1 MARPEKHTVDYFPFY
16 VKDGK
21 TLFILESKY
30 GCKGTG
36 FFTNVIRFLCSTP
49 DHHCC
54 IKDESDRMYFFSKV
68 KCDEESG
75 LDMLNIMAKSGK
87 IHSHLWVSGSVIASS
102 DVLDSIKDAYDKRL
116 NPIITIIQIEQK
128 YVSDTGNSQVSEL
141 TTSETQHNRRINSP
155 DNTQTKLNK
164 TKLKN
169 KRALCVYSDAFQSFW
184 NSYPKKTAKK
194 GAFAEWNKA
203 EDTGQLPS
211 IDAILSAIENQK
223 RARQKAHDTGQFTS
237 EWPDPE
243 RWIKKARWED
253 DPEALIGKQGGNGNK
268 PPPGKTYQ
276 STVIADPFTVCPK
289 CNSEV
294 LKSNFIEINGE
305 RYCSKCPEVAEQA
318 KKTLSKLT
326 EMAQGIGGKV

>member
-1 MARPEKHTVDYFPFY
+1 MARSKRKNVDYFPCY
-16 VKDGK
+16 CKDGK
-21 TLFILESKY
+21 VLFILESRWGNNGYAFFYKLWKRLGDADY
-30 GCKGTG
+30 HYIDLRPFDNWEYFRAKMGISDTETKDILDKLSEMGVIDPELWGEKIVWSDSFIESVADVWIKRNQLIPQKPLFLIQKPTLPEQSGTE
-36 FFTNVIRFLCSTP
+36 TP
-49 DHHCC
+49 
-54 IKDESDRMYFFSKV
+54 ISDNQNPQSKV
-68 KCDEESG
+68 
-75 LDMLNIMAKSGK
+75 NKSK
-87 IHSHLWVSGSVIASS
+87 V
-102 DVLDSIKDAYDKRL
+102 
-116 NPIITIIQIEQK
+116 
-128 YVSDTGNSQVSEL
+128 
-141 TTSETQHNRRINSP
+141 
-155 DNTQTKLNK
+155 
-164 TKLKN
+164 N
-169 KRALCVYSDAFQSFW
+169 KRTLCVYSDAFQSFW

-294 LKSNFIEINGE
+294 LKSNFIEINGN
-305 RYCSKCPEVAEQA
+305 RYCSKCPEVAAQA